1 MGVSIHNQ
9 GYEHKGEDRGG
20 WLWWVIPV
28 AIGLGARVVL
38 AATLPIMF
46 DEAWSIKQAA
56 DVSPEMFLGR
66 EGDASPPLSYL
77 LFAGWGLVSRSIGWF
92 RLLSIVLSLASI
104 YPIALAARRLFGEGA
119 VRPSVWILAVWP
131 LPLYAGWNIRYYAL
145 LLLVSALYLLCWIRP
160 LTNERILPERPIVTS
175 VLEVLLFHTTY
186 TSLPLIVALNGYG
199 IWRLLR
205 AREWQALAR
214 WGCRGF
220 VVIILCIPQYLVYR
234 HTAAGIASVIGGYAS
249 LGLLPDLV
257 VAAKAMILTE
267 LPYWHDVALRP
278 LWLLPVLVYI
288 LVGMGLR
295 KKGRVAIPPLIV
307 VFSTVLL
314 VAIGIGSGVRQLG
327 QYYFQVLPLVA
338 VLVGAGLSQLPRS
351 VQITTTTLVAWVTL
365 LRLVDPSYHYAF
377 SDTRSVANIVDR
389 VDPSTPVVY
398 LDNVLRAFTDAT
410 QFSRPRTL
418 AIITVDAAEQDTSGV
433 RGERWWSDPVVYD
446 RPLQFQPA
454 TRVYA
459 ERWSRQRWNMTLTGA
474 GPREVYLVVPVQS
487 RGTAVVRTEAIGKGR
502 QAADSILT
510 AGKGV
515 WQISELQFP
524 GTLIYHLR
532 RQVRTS
538 E

>member
-1 MGVSIHNQ
+1 
-9 GYEHKGEDRGG
+9 
-20 WLWWVIPV
+20 
-28 AIGLGARVVL
+28 
-38 AATLPIMF
+38 MF
-46 DEAWSIKQAA
+46 DEAWSIKQASDISA
-56 DVSPEMFLGR
+56 EMFLGR

-77 LFAGWGLVSRSIGWF
+77 LFAGWGLISRSIGWF
-92 RLLSIVLSLASI
+92 RLLPIVLSLASI
-104 YPIALAARRLFGEGA
+104 YPIALAARRLFGEKA
-119 VRPSVWILAVWP
+119 VRPTVWILAVWP
-131 LPLYAGWNIRYYAL
+131 LPLYAGWNIRYYAVLVL
-145 LLLVSALYLLCWIRP
+145 LSALYVLCWVRP
-160 LTNERILPERPIVTS
+160 LTTEAVLPDRPIVTS
-175 VLEVLLFHTTY
+175 ALEILLFHTAY
-186 TSLPLIVALNGYG
+186 TSLPLIVALNAYG
-199 IWRLLR
+199 TSRLLR
-205 AREWQALAR
+205 AREWQALSR

-234 HTAAGIASVIGGYAS
+234 HTAAGIASVIGGYPS

-257 VAAKAMILTE
+257 VAAKAVILTE

-288 LVGMGLR
+288 LVGIGFR
-295 KKGRVAIPPLIV
+295 KKGRVATPPLII

-314 VAIGIGSGVRQLG
+314 VAVGIGSGVRQLG
-327 QYYFQVLPLVA
+327 QYYFQVLPLVV

-351 VQITTTTLVAWVTL
+351 VRITTTTLVASVTL

-377 SDTRSVANIVDR
+377 SDTRSVANVVDR

-410 QFSRPRTL
+410 QFSRPRTI
-418 AIITVDAAEQDTSGV
+418 AIMTVDAAEQDTSGV

-474 GPREVYLVVPVQS
+474 GPREIYLVVPVQS
-487 RGTAVVRTEAIGKGR
+487 RGTAVVRAEAIEKGR
-502 QAADSILT
+502 QAADSNLT
-510 AGKGV
+510 AAKGM
-515 WQISELQFP
+515 WQITESQFP
-524 GTLIYHLR
+524 GTLIYHLL

-538 E
+538 K